1 MATVTVT
8 YLPAAGREAVD
19 LTSWAGDA
27 AFATTPVSGNQI
39 EGPDTL
45 TYAADGTVT
54 GADGTYTLHHII
66 GATGAVESVSYTIGT
81 VDATAPTLTALTA
94 TGTDPDTIDVSVTTD
109 EGNGTLYAYASPN
122 ATESAATVKTNAQG
136 GQVVTA
142 TGVQTIALTL
152 AVGSYYVHAMHEDAA
167 ANQSTVVS
175 STQITLAA
183 IPVVESASV
192 TVNYIPPAGLT
203 LTTLVEPINHYLD
216 SIPGAEWASPAES
229 GEQALSYTADGAFS
243 SSFDWSGET
252 EGTFPYWYI
261 NNAGQIFE
269 RDVIVV
275 ADAAVTE
282 VPQGT
287 WVIGTITKDQT
298 TASLTPIYSGTD
310 ADSYEYTLN
319 GSAWVTFTGT
329 ISFSDLVPES
339 NYGGAVRAVNSVG
352 AGAAESFSFV
362 TDRVPMPP
370 VLDVSLPDLNLS
382 ELEAIHINLDD
393 YFSRAA
399 SYVVAGLPEGS
410 GLALSGRA
418 IIGTTNTNDTGASP
432 LTITVTANN
441 SDGSIQDAFSVSVV
455 DDTPPVLSINSLT
468 TLDTTPIVSGS
479 SGDAVSLVLVVN
491 GVTYNPVPSN
501 GTWIQQLNE
510 LPLNTYVMTLNGQ
523 DAAGNAAIE
532 RKARLKVVNEIVE
545 SAGGLFQPLFRSLSR
560 SVNNPM
566 FR

>member
-1 MATVTVT
+1 MSTASVVTSHN
-8 YLPAAGREAVD
+8 PAAGRQFVA
-19 LTSWAGDA
+19 LTSGPGNVSFTPAATSGEQYEGAAGLTIGADA
-27 AFATTPVSGNQI
+27 VVS
-39 EGPDTL
+39 
-45 TYAADGTVT
+45 
-54 GADGTYTLHHII
+54 GADGTYTINRIRANGLIDAASYQI
-66 GATGAVESVSYTIGT
+66 GVPPQVATVLTSHLPAAGRQFVDLTSGPGNVEFTPAAGSGDQYEGDAALTIGVDAVVSGADGAYTINRIQPSGLIDAVSYTIGE
-81 VDATAPTLTALTA
+81 VAVVPQTA
-94 TGTDPDTIDVSVTTD
+94 S
-109 EGNGTLYAYASPN
+109 
-122 ATESAATVKTNAQG
+122 
-136 GQVVTA
+136 VVTSHVPPN
-142 TGVQTIALTL
+142 GMSL
-152 AVGSYYVHAMHEDAA
+152 A
-167 ANQSTVVS
+167 
-175 STQITLAA
+175 
-183 IPVVESASV
+183 
-192 TVNYIPPAGLT
+192 
-203 LTTLVEPINHYLD
+203 TLVEPINHYLD
-216 SIPGAEWASPAES
+216 SIPGAEWASPAEA
-229 GEQALSYTADGAFS
+229 GEQALSYTADGAFN

-261 NNAGQIFE
+261 NNAGQLFK

-282 VPQGT
+282 VPQGA
-287 WVIGTITKDQT
+287 WVIGAITKDQT
-298 TASLTPIYSGTD
+298 TASLAPVYSGTD

-319 GSAWVTFTGT
+319 GSAWLAFTGT

-339 NYGGAVRAVNSVG
+339 TYGGAVRAVNSVG

-362 TDRVPMPP
+362 TDRVPLPP
-370 VLDVSLPDLNLS
+370 VLDVPFPDLNLS

-491 GVTYNPVPSN
+491 GVTYNPIPSN
-501 GTWIQQLNE
+501 GTWIQQLSE